1 MAGQKQAQTRGL
13 MVGQA
18 LPVNPLEF
26 ERGNNFNSV
35 WERAITQV
43 QKNITPPKVFFVHIM
58 KTAGTAVHAMLKNYY
73 SRDELYPGP
82 ENTLPKKIFISKLLG
97 LPDEVKS
104 RNRYVS
110 VHMPAW
116 VAGEFAPDY
125 LHVSVLREPVERT
138 ISHLRQITRAKKL
151 DNPEEVY
158 DSAGIRDRL
167 SNYQTRIFSM
177 SKALYAED
185 QRIWAEV
192 VAKAGAQ
199 DEKVGSPDSAAGP
212 KSGQH
217 KLDLYDTRHAG
228 LVDVRP
234 RTEDDL
240 LAAITMAD
248 SFDVIG
254 VTERLDSFLAQLGD
268 VMGISLGQV
277 PRRNVAPDSLR
288 IPDALRERIYNDNAL
303 DILLYKHVLGRT
315 QS

>member
-1 MAGQKQAQTRGL
+1 
-13 MVGQA
+13 
-18 LPVNPLEF
+18 
-26 ERGNNFNSV
+26 
-35 WERAITQV
+35 
-43 QKNITPPKVFFVHIM
+43 
-58 KTAGTAVHAMLKNYY
+58 
-73 SRDELYPGP
+73 
-82 ENTLPKKIFISKLLG
+82 
-97 LPDEVKS
+97 
-104 RNRYVS
+104 
-110 VHMPAW
+110 
-116 VAGEFAPDY
+116 
-125 LHVSVLREPVERT
+125 
-138 ISHLRQITRAKKL
+138 
-151 DNPEEVY
+151 
-158 DSAGIRDRL
+158 
-167 SNYQTRIFSM
+167 M